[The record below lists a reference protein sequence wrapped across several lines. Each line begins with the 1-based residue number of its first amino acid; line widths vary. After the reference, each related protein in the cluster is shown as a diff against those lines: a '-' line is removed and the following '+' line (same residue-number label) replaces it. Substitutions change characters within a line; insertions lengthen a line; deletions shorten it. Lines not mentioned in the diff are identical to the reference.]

1 MYFIMFG
8 VGVGFLFLTFIIGEV
23 GDIDGEFSQYFSFM
37 RPTVIALF
45 LVIMGGVGLLIP
57 RLAPQGTVD
66 GAIGS
71 GMVLLISFASAL
83 IMAGLV
89 NRFIIV
95 PLHKATNTS
104 AFNIQDTIGVEAT
117 VISPIPQGGYGKIR
131 YNVSGSIVTSPAKS
145 EDGNAIR
152 AGEKVDILYVEK
164 NTYYVRHFKP
174 NLKEEK
180 SCQNQ

>member
-1 MYFIMFG
+1 MYLIMFG
-8 VGVGFLFLTFIIGEV
+8 VGVGFLILSFVIGEV
-23 GDIDGEFSQYFSFM
+23 GDFDGDFGEAFGFL

-45 LVIMGGVGLLIP
+45 LVIMGGIGLLIP
-57 RLAPQGTVD
+57 RLAPQASY

-71 GMVLLISFASAL
+71 AVVMAISFGTAVV
-83 IMAGLV
+83 IAGLV

-95 PLHKATNTS
+95 PLYKAANTS

-145 EDGNAIR
+145 EDGTPVK
-152 AGEKVDILYVEK
+152 AGEKVDIVYVEK
-164 NTYYVRHFKP
+164 NTYYVKRVTDANAPRP
-174 NLKEEK
+174 N
-180 SCQNQ
+180 